1 MAEDLDLNVDIH
13 VLHHGVLMDQLSD
26 MQKRFGT
33 AYTAKTSKSITN
45 AVFMDFVFVLIV
57 AGTYRTTSGALFKD
71 WADQPDDTGN
81 EYLRFKLPLG
91 LTESDFK

>member
-1 MAEDLDLNVDIH
+1 
-13 VLHHGVLMDQLSD
+13 

-33 AYTAKTSKSITN
+33 ACTSKTSKSITN

-71 WADQPDDTGN
+71 WADHPDDIGK
-81 EYLRFKLPLG
+81 EHLRFKLPSG
-91 LTESDFK
+91 PI